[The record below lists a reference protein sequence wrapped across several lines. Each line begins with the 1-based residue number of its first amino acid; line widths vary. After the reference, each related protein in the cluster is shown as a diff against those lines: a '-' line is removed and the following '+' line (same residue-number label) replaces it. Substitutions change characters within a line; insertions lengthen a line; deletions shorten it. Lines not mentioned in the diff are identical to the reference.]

1 MAKKESDVEWSDI
14 VGFFKA
20 VIVFLLLSGSAML
33 VAYGVSLVTQPSDPG
48 FVVGENTSKK
58 QISNID

>member
-14 VGFFKA
+14 VGFLKA

-33 VAYGVSLVTQPSDPG
+33 VAYGVSLVTKPSDPG
-48 FVVGENTSKK
+48 FVIGEDTSKK

>member
-48 FVVGENTSKK
+48 FVIGEDTSKK
-58 QISNID
+58 